1 LARHPRG
8 EAGERRLTLP
18 KDAPAP
24 SSVGVRPGAESAASA
39 PPALHMRAIIAL
51 VIGVS
56 AGIWC
61 HDYLVRNPQFFAA
74 DFTFPW
80 RAAGHLLAG
89 RDPYQHMPR
98 VREYAA
104 AGPFPYPLTS
114 ALIAAPFAGFRP
126 QVAGG
131 LFIGI
136 SFALLAFG
144 LTKAR
149 YWPLITFL
157 SAPLVL
163 TLTTVQWS
171 PLLLAAVLLPGLGW
185 LGAAKPNL
193 GVVAFVLYPQWS
205 TLIVGGLLLAGAFF
219 IIPQWPLE
227 WLQHVRLATLTYRP
241 VAMWPLGAVG
251 LLGLLRWRTFEGRV
265 LAAMT
270 LVPLA
275 PFHYDHLFLWLV
287 PRTWRQSLV
296 LSACAWASVIA
307 MLATTPHDLTRDA
320 RAVQAMLAAGM
331 YLPAAI
337 IVLRTPNVGPA
348 PAWLQR
354 IVRDWPRWLRGEQA
368 EG

>member
-1 LARHPRG
+1 MRFG
-8 EAGERRLTLP
+8 EE
-18 KDAPAP
+18 
-24 SSVGVRPGAESAASA
+24 AATSA
-39 PPALHMRAIIAL
+39 PPALHVRVIIAL

-61 HDYLVRNPQFFAA
+61 QDYLARNPQFFAA

-104 AGPFPYPLTS
+104 AGPFPYPLMS
-114 ALIAAPFAGFRP
+114 ALIAAPFAGLRAP
-126 QVAGG
+126 VAGG
-131 LFIGI
+131 VFIGI
-136 SFALLAFG
+136 SFTVLSFA

-149 YWPLITFL
+149 YWPLLTLL

-163 TLTTVQWS
+163 TLTNVQWS
-171 PLLLAAVLLPGLGW
+171 PLLMAAVLLPGLGW

-193 GVVAFVLYPQWS
+193 GAIAFVLRPQWS
-205 TLIVGGLLLAGAFF
+205 TVILGGLLVAIAFF
-219 IIPQWPLE
+219 LIPAWPLE
-227 WLQHVRLATLTYRP
+227 WLQHVRMATLTYRP
-241 VAMWPLGAVG
+241 VATWPLGAVG

-287 PRTWRQSLV
+287 PRTWRQSLALTV
-296 LSACAWASVIA
+296 CSWVSVIA
-307 MLATTPHDLTRDA
+307 VLATTPHDLTRDP
-320 RAVQAMLAAGM
+320 RSVQAMIAAGM
-331 YLPAAI
+331 YLPTAI
-337 IVLRTPNVGPA
+337 LVLRAPNVGYV
-348 PAWLQR
+348 PAWVER
-354 IVRDWPRWLRGEQA
+354 IVRDWPAWVRGDRVTDSTA
-368 EG
+368 ETSGEPSAPVVPARG

>member
-1 LARHPRG
+1 MSR
-8 EAGERRLTLP
+8 AGDSTR
-18 KDAPAP
+18 
-24 SSVGVRPGAESAASA
+24 SAT
-39 PPALHMRAIIAL
+39 PALYIRAIVAL
-51 VIGVS
+51 AIGLS

-61 HDYLVRNPQFFAA
+61 RDYLARNPQFFAA

-114 ALIAAPFAGFRP
+114 ALIAAPFSGLRP
-126 QVAGG
+126 PMAGG
-131 LFIGI
+131 VFIGI
-136 SFALLAFG
+136 SFAVLAFA
-144 LTKAR
+144 LTKVR
-149 YWPLITFL
+149 YWPLLTLL

-163 TLTTVQWS
+163 TLTNVQWS
-171 PLLLAAVLLPGLGW
+171 PLLMAAVLLPGLGW

-193 GVVAFVLYPQWS
+193 GVVSFALYPQWS
-205 TLIVGGLLLAGAFF
+205 TLIVGGLLVAIAFF
-219 IIPQWPLE
+219 LVPVWPLE

-241 VAMWPLGAVG
+241 VATWPLGAVG

-287 PRTWRQSLV
+287 PRTWRQSLA
-296 LSACAWASVIA
+296 LTACSWVSVIA
-307 MLATTPHDLTRDA
+307 VLATTPHDLTRDP
-320 RAVQAMLAAGM
+320 RAVQAMIAAGM
-331 YLPAAI
+331 YLPATI
-337 IVLRTPNVGPA
+337 LVLRLPNVGQTPIWFERLIRGWPA
-348 PAWLQR
+348 
-354 IVRDWPRWLRGEQA
+354 WLRGERATDSSAGPSGETSAQGVPA
-368 EG
+368 QG

>member
-1 LARHPRG
+1 MN
-8 EAGERRLTLP
+8 ESTTS
-18 KDAPAP
+18 APALY
-24 SSVGVRPGAESAASA
+24 V
-39 PPALHMRAIIAL
+39 RAIVAL

-56 AGIWC
+56 AGVWC
-61 HDYLVRNPQFFAA
+61 HDYLGRNPQFFAA

-89 RDPYQHMPR
+89 RDPYLHMPR
-98 VREYAA
+98 VRQYAA

-114 ALIAAPFAGFRP
+114 ALIAAPLAGLRP
-126 QVAGG
+126 PMAGG
-131 LFIGI
+131 VFIGV
-136 SFALLAFG
+136 SFTVLAFAL
-144 LTKAR
+144 TKVR

-171 PLLLAAVLLPGLGW
+171 PVLLAAVLLPGLGW

-193 GVVAFVLYPQWS
+193 GVVPFGVYPQWS
-205 TLIVGGLLLAGAFF
+205 TVIVGGVLVAIAFLLV
-219 IIPQWPLE
+219 PVWPLE

-241 VAMWPLGAVG
+241 VVTWPLGAVG

-287 PRTWRQSLV
+287 ARTWRQSLA
-296 LSACAWASVIA
+296 LTACSWASVIG
-307 MLATTPHDLTRDA
+307 MLATTPHDLTRDP
-320 RAVQAMLAAGM
+320 RAVQAIIVAGM

-337 IVLRTPNVGPA
+337 IVLRTPNVGRTA
-348 PAWLQR
+348 AWLER
-354 IVRDWPRWLRGEQA
+354 IVRDWPAWLRGQQVTDSSAVPIGETSA
-368 EG
+368 PAAPARG